1 MPDQPASERTE
12 EPTEERLRK
21 AHQEGQVA
29 QSQEVPSALL
39 LATLLVV
46 SALMAAPMYDYFVRI
61 IRDGIGYVQRPEM
74 TFSSIHTMLTST
86 SLAALWIL
94 APFLVG
100 TAAVS
105 VFSSLISSGLHWCP
119 KALKLKLDRIS
130 PVKGSKNLLSGKSVV
145 RLLVSLAKL
154 ALILLIL
161 YSFVRSSMGQLEAL
175 HWTAPQK
182 SLHVMMMLSASLL
195 LRVIIG
201 LLGVALIDWLYQ
213 RYSFRKQL
221 RMTRQEIK
229 EERKQYEQSGEVK
242 GRIRGIQMA
251 MARKRMLNEVATA
264 DVVITNPTH
273 FAVALKYDP
282 SNMAAPEV
290 VAKGAD
296 LVAARIREIAKDN
309 DVPIIEKPPLARAL
323 YSTVDVGQGIPESLF
338 VAVAEVLA
346 MIYEMRVKKQA
357 AGR

>member
-39 LATLLVV
+39 LGTLLVV
-46 SALMAAPMYDYFVRI
+46 SALMAVPMYEYFVRI
-61 IRDGIGYVQRPEM
+61 IREGIGYAHRPAM
-74 TFSSIHTMLTST
+74 TFSTVHGLLTQT

-94 APFLVG
+94 VPFFVA
-100 TAAVS
+100 TAAAS
-105 VFSSLISSGLHWCP
+105 IFSSLISSGLHWCP

-130 PVKGSKNLLSGKSVV
+130 PVKGCKNVFSGKSVV

-161 YSFVRSSMGQLEAL
+161 YSFVKASLGQLEAL

-195 LRVIIG
+195 LRVVIG
-201 LLGVALIDWLYQ
+201 LVGVALIDWLYQ

-282 SNMAAPEV
+282 ANMSSPEV

-309 DVPIIEKPPLARAL
+309 DVPIVEKPPLARAL

-346 MIYEMRVKKQA
+346 MIYEMRMNKQST
-357 AGR
+357 GR